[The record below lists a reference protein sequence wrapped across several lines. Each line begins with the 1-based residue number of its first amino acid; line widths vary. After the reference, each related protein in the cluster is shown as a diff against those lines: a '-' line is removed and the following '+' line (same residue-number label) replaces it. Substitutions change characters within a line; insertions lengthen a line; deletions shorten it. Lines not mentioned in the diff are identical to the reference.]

1 MIMPTS
7 DYKLTIGNVTY
18 TLNQATTSTKL
29 GNVTLTKLTFDKGIY
44 RPGEIHATFTI
55 TSTTAKSS
63 DIKSELV
70 ENSTDGRLKVSL
82 SNSNL
87 VTFAANYYVFKFRPF
102 FKKVSGATT
111 ITVEL
116 DIFSEDKLLTFDKY
130 SKAYTGRKLG
140 TYIFKY
146 KMPVSVSSNNESV
159 SSDLQIISFIDNSK
173 DNTKNEFIQPYLVQ
187 YNESYYDFLK
197 RTANRCGEFLY
208 HENGQLNLGMQI
220 TDKTADTYTFSDK
233 ASEYHFED
241 IYEGSF
247 STGNFG
253 YEYLKDAKKQ
263 NYPYND
269 PLASDDYLDKIEENY
284 TSYKDELFDVRRNAA
299 GVICDALNATSMGEI
314 ISNMA
319 FSAAFQVAAAGI
331 NMGTKNKNNKNV
343 NIKPW
348 KGDNH
353 KENWNGEELRQ
364 FGTGVDETS
373 NINSSEAT
381 NLYATFYDSVRK
393 QQKQVGENALILNF
407 EDDLQ
412 DLKIGDKI
420 KVESK
425 NYLVIDVKGNLYY
438 DEEKKKYVIEQQV
451 LAIPFLEIGEDKNNP
466 TCIPIPPMLPDTTIR
481 ESKAQPAVVVENLD
495 PKKIGRVRVR
505 FAWQKDSGDASPW
518 IRISMPFAT
527 DGGGIKFMPEPD
539 DEVMIDFIDGNVER
553 PYVCGSLLSP
563 KSNGIWGSLP
573 DRTITSHNGHSIT
586 FNDDPGGHQFFA
598 NMLPIISGLNSFIPN
613 DLWPEYDDKGFSS
626 LVGGTTISDRC
637 GFYKIEMNTTTR
649 SILIKSSLGDISLNA
664 FTGISIN
671 APNGDISI
679 KGKNVEIEAANK
691 VSITSG
697 KNISSRYF
705 TDSGLDGNSSKWERF
720 LQASGRSVMDA
731 AYNFTRTTVDHLVSK
746 FYDVSLIRTLIEVF
760 TRPIDGTTSIKS
772 FTFVQVEAGKGSA
785 QYPYQAFRK
794 EQTSKADYSKL
805 NESITTIE
813 TEVGNRI
820 GAIKDSYSK
829 LCAAIKGF
837 ADISGTG
844 DNMLNKDGAV
854 ISFDTI
860 MTKGWDNKSSVFE
873 DKDFTLDEKKVY
885 NDSEVIK
892 LVKDKTQ
899 LTEKPNKNNYTN
911 NNLEDYYR
919 DSQNWTD
926 TYNEISN
933 ETKTEINKFNTAL
946 EEKKKT
952 VKGVAEKLAAAF
964 ATLKKSFEDL
974 ALINN
979 DKIYTNEVQTALN
992 TIFDEL
998 KGKDGILKTINDKSL
1013 TKDSQEDKAINWDD
1027 LTKVYRRKAV
1037 FKLVAGACSQIAATD
1052 KVKLSATYDGS
1063 KDVADD
1069 SAWKSLVESWVTE
1082 PSAAEPKA
1090 ILDYGGSLFKDGFT
1104 KEWLW
1109 DTFASP
1115 WVDTTYNCRRWAT
1128 GSNGKILLSDSPDS
1142 TISFDATG
1150 ASKAQKNLI
1159 ISDKAVDTIMNRIKS
1174 L

>member
-1 MIMPTS
+1 MSTS

-18 TLNQATTSTKL
+18 KLDQATTSTKL

-82 SNSNL
+82 SYSNK
-87 VTFAANYYVFKFRPF
+87 VTYAANYYVFKFRPF

-116 DIFSEDKLLTFDKY
+116 DIFSQDKLLTFDKY

-140 TYIFKY
+140 TYIFKE
-146 KMPVSVSSNNESV
+146 KMPVSVSSNKDSV
-159 SSDLQIISFIDNSK
+159 SNDLQIISFTDTSK
-173 DNTKNEFIQPYLVQ
+173 DNTKNEFMQPYLVQ

-220 TDKTADTYTFSDK
+220 TDKTADTYQFSDK

-247 STGNFG
+247 SSGSFG
-253 YEYLKDAKKQ
+253 YKYLEDADKQ
-263 NYPYND
+263 DYPYND
-269 PLASDDYLDKIEENY
+269 PLANDDYLDKIEKNY

-319 FSAAFQVAAAGI
+319 FSAAFQLAAAGI

-343 NIKPW
+343 NINPW
-348 KGDNH
+348 EGDSY

-364 FGTGVDETS
+364 FGTGVDNIS
-373 NINSSEAT
+373 NIKAGEAT
-381 NLYATFYDSVRK
+381 NLYAIFYDSVRK
-393 QQKQVGENALILNF
+393 QQKLVGENALILNF
-407 EDDLQ
+407 EGDLQ

-425 NYLVIDVKGNLYY
+425 YYLVIDVKGNLYHN
-438 DEEKKKYVIEQQV
+438 DENNKYVIEQQV
-451 LAIPFLEIGEDKNNP
+451 LAIPFFETGEDSKNP

-505 FAWQKDSGDASPW
+505 FAWQKDDDDVSPW

-527 DGGGIKFMPEPD
+527 DGGGIKFIPEPD

-746 FYDVSLIRTLIEVF
+746 FYDVTLIRTLIEVF

-785 QYPYQAFRK
+785 EYPYEAYRK
-794 EQTSKADYSKL
+794 EHTSKADYSKL
-805 NESITTIE
+805 EESIKKVNE
-813 TEVGNRI
+813 EVGSRI
-820 GAIKDSYSK
+820 QAIKESYSK
-829 LCAAIKGF
+829 LCTAITDFAA
-837 ADISGTG
+837 ISGTG
-844 DNMLNKDGAV
+844 NEKSNKDEAV

-860 MTKGWDNKSSVFE
+860 MTKGWDNKSS
-873 DKDFTLDEKKVY
+873 DFKESDFKFGKL
-885 NDSEVIK
+885 ND
-892 LVKDKTQ
+892 
-899 LTEKPNKNNYTN
+899 TEKTKIKN
-911 NNLEDYYR
+911 
-919 DSQNWTD
+919 
-926 TYNEISN
+926 
-933 ETKTEINKFNTAL
+933 
-946 EEKKKT
+946 
-952 VKGVAEKLAAAF
+952 VAKNLAAAF
-964 ATLKKSFEDL
+964 VTLKKSFEDL
-974 ALINN
+974 ALTNN
-979 DKIYTNEVQTALN
+979 DKIFTNEVQTALN

-1013 TKDSQEDKAINWDD
+1013 TKDSQEDKTINWEY
-1027 LTKVYRRKAV
+1027 LTKLYRRKAV

-1069 SAWKSLVESWVTE
+1069 SAWKSLVESWATE

-1115 WVDTTYNCRRWAT
+1115 WVDTTYNRRRWAT

-1142 TISFDATG
+1142 TISFDPTG
-1150 ASKAQKNLI
+1150 ASKALKNLI
-1159 ISDKAVDTIMNRIKS
+1159 LSDKAVETIMNRIKS

>member
-1 MIMPTS
+1 MSTS

-82 SNSNL
+82 SYSNK
-87 VTFAANYYVFKFRPF
+87 VTYAANYYVFKFRPF

-116 DIFSEDKLLTFDKY
+116 DIFSQDKLLTFDKY

-140 TYIFKY
+140 TYIFKE
-146 KMPVSVSSNNESV
+146 KMPVSVSSNKDSV
-159 SSDLQIISFIDNSK
+159 SNDLQIISFTDTSK
-173 DNTKNEFIQPYLVQ
+173 DNTKNEFMQPYLVQ

-220 TDKTADTYTFSDK
+220 TDKTADTYQFSDK

-247 STGNFG
+247 SSGSFG
-253 YEYLKDAKKQ
+253 YKYLEDADKQ
-263 NYPYND
+263 DYPYND
-269 PLASDDYLDKIEENY
+269 PLANDDYLDKIEKNY

-319 FSAAFQVAAAGI
+319 FSAAFQLAAAGI

-343 NIKPW
+343 NINPW
-348 KGDNH
+348 EGDSY

-364 FGTGVDETS
+364 FGTGVDNIS
-373 NINSSEAT
+373 NIKAGEAT
-381 NLYATFYDSVRK
+381 NLYAIFYDSVRK
-393 QQKQVGENALILNF
+393 QQKLVGENALILNF
-407 EDDLQ
+407 EGDLQ

-527 DGGGIKFMPEPD
+527 DGGGIKFIPEPD

-785 QYPYQAFRK
+785 QYPYQAYRK
-794 EQTSKADYSKL
+794 EHTSKADYSKL
-805 NESITTIE
+805 EESITTIN
-813 TEVGNRI
+813 TEVGKRI
-820 GAIKDSYSK
+820 KAINDSYSE
-829 LCAAIKGF
+829 LCTAIKGF

-844 DNMLNKDGAV
+844 NEKSNKDEAV

-860 MTKGWDNKSSVFE
+860 MTKGWDNKSS
-873 DKDFTLDEKKVY
+873 DFKESDFKFGKL
-885 NDSEVIK
+885 ND
-892 LVKDKTQ
+892 
-899 LTEKPNKNNYTN
+899 TEKTKIKN
-911 NNLEDYYR
+911 
-919 DSQNWTD
+919 
-926 TYNEISN
+926 
-933 ETKTEINKFNTAL
+933 
-946 EEKKKT
+946 
-952 VKGVAEKLAAAF
+952 VAKNLAAAF
-964 ATLKKSFEDL
+964 VTLKKSFEDL
-974 ALINN
+974 ALTNN
-979 DKIYTNEVQTALN
+979 DKIFTNEVQTALN

-998 KGKDGILKTINDKSL
+998 KDKDGILKTINDKSL
-1013 TKDSQEDKAINWDD
+1013 TKDSQEDKTINWEY
-1027 LTKVYRRKAV
+1027 LTKLYRRKAV

-1069 SAWKSLVESWVTE
+1069 SAWKSLVESWATE

-1115 WVDTTYNCRRWAT
+1115 WVDTTYNRRRWAT

-1142 TISFDATG
+1142 TISFDPTG
-1150 ASKAQKNLI
+1150 ASKALKNLI
-1159 ISDKAVDTIMNRIKS
+1159 LSDKAVETIMNRIKS

>member
-1 MIMPTS
+1 MSTS

-18 TLNQATTSTKL
+18 KLDQATTSTKL

-82 SNSNL
+82 SYSNK
-87 VTFAANYYVFKFRPF
+87 VTYAANYYVFKFRPF

-116 DIFSEDKLLTFDKY
+116 DIFSQDKLLTFDKY

-140 TYIFKY
+140 TYIFKE
-146 KMPVSVSSNNESV
+146 KMPVSVSSNKDSV
-159 SSDLQIISFIDNSK
+159 SNDLQIISFTDTSK
-173 DNTKNEFIQPYLVQ
+173 DNTKNEFMQPYLVQ

-220 TDKTADTYTFSDK
+220 TDKTADTYQFSDK

-247 STGNFG
+247 SSGSFG
-253 YEYLKDAKKQ
+253 YKYLEDADKQ
-263 NYPYND
+263 DYPYND
-269 PLASDDYLDKIEENY
+269 PLANDDYLDKIEKNY

-319 FSAAFQVAAAGI
+319 FSAAFQLAAAGI

-343 NIKPW
+343 NINPW
-348 KGDNH
+348 EGDSY

-364 FGTGVDETS
+364 FGTGVDNIS
-373 NINSSEAT
+373 NIKAGEAT
-381 NLYATFYDSVRK
+381 NLYAIFYDSVRK
-393 QQKQVGENALILNF
+393 QQKLVGENALILNF
-407 EDDLQ
+407 EGDLQ

-425 NYLVIDVKGNLYY
+425 YYLVIDVKGNLYHN
-438 DEEKKKYVIEQQV
+438 DENNKYVIEQQV
-451 LAIPFLEIGEDKNNP
+451 LAIPFFETGEDLKNP

-505 FAWQKDSGDASPW
+505 FAWQKDDDDVSPW

-527 DGGGIKFMPEPD
+527 DGGGIKFIPEPD

-746 FYDVSLIRTLIEVF
+746 FYDVTLIRTLIEVF

-785 QYPYQAFRK
+785 EYPYEAYRK
-794 EQTSKADYSKL
+794 EHTSKADYSKL
-805 NESITTIE
+805 EESITTIN
-813 TEVGNRI
+813 TEVGKRI
-820 GAIKDSYSK
+820 KAINDSYSE
-829 LCAAIKGF
+829 LCTAIKGF

-860 MTKGWDNKSSVFE
+860 MTKGWDNKSS
-873 DKDFTLDEKKVY
+873 DFKESDFKFGKL
-885 NDSEVIK
+885 ND
-892 LVKDKTQ
+892 
-899 LTEKPNKNNYTN
+899 TEKTKIKN
-911 NNLEDYYR
+911 
-919 DSQNWTD
+919 
-926 TYNEISN
+926 
-933 ETKTEINKFNTAL
+933 
-946 EEKKKT
+946 
-952 VKGVAEKLAAAF
+952 VAKNLAAAF
-964 ATLKKSFEDL
+964 VTLKKSFEDL
-974 ALINN
+974 ALTNN

-1027 LTKVYRRKAV
+1027 LTKLYRRKAV

-1115 WVDTTYNCRRWAT
+1115 WVDTTYNRRRWAT
-1128 GSNGKILLSDSPDS
+1128 GSNGKILLSDSPDR
-1142 TISFDATG
+1142 TISFDPTG
-1150 ASKAQKNLI
+1150 ASKALKNLI
-1159 ISDKAVDTIMNRIKS
+1159 ISDKAVDAIINSIKS

>member
-1 MIMPTS
+1 MSTS

-18 TLNQATTSTKL
+18 KLDQATTSTKL

-82 SNSNL
+82 SYSNK
-87 VTFAANYYVFKFRPF
+87 VTYAANYYVFKFRPF

-116 DIFSEDKLLTFDKY
+116 DIFSQDKLLTFDKY

-140 TYIFKY
+140 TYIFKE
-146 KMPVSVSSNNESV
+146 KMPVSVSSNKDSV
-159 SSDLQIISFIDNSK
+159 SNDLQIISFTDTSK
-173 DNTKNEFIQPYLVQ
+173 DNTKNEFMQPYLVQ

-220 TDKTADTYTFSDK
+220 TDKTADTYQFSDK

-247 STGNFG
+247 SSGSFG
-253 YEYLKDAKKQ
+253 YKYLEDADKQ
-263 NYPYND
+263 DYPYND
-269 PLASDDYLDKIEENY
+269 PLANDDYLDKIEKNY

-319 FSAAFQVAAAGI
+319 FSAAFQLAAAGI

-343 NIKPW
+343 NINPW
-348 KGDNH
+348 EGDSY

-364 FGTGVDETS
+364 FGTGVDNIS
-373 NINSSEAT
+373 NIKAGEAT
-381 NLYATFYDSVRK
+381 NLYAIFYDSVRK
-393 QQKQVGENALILNF
+393 QQKLVGENALILNF
-407 EDDLQ
+407 EGDLQ

-425 NYLVIDVKGNLYY
+425 YYLVIDVKGNLYHN
-438 DEEKKKYVIEQQV
+438 DENNKYVIEQQV
-451 LAIPFLEIGEDKNNP
+451 LAISFFETGEDLKNP

-505 FAWQKDSGDASPW
+505 FAWQKDDDDVSPW

-527 DGGGIKFMPEPD
+527 DGGGIKFIPEPD

-746 FYDVSLIRTLIEVF
+746 FYDVTLIRTLIEVF

-785 QYPYQAFRK
+785 EYPYEAYRK
-794 EQTSKADYSKL
+794 EQTSEADYTKL
-805 NESITTIE
+805 ENSIKKVNE
-813 TEVGNRI
+813 EVGSRI
-820 GAIKDSYSK
+820 KAIKDSYSK
-829 LCAAIKGF
+829 LCTAIKGF

-844 DNMLNKDGAV
+844 DDMLNKDEAV
-854 ISFDTI
+854 ISFSSI
-860 MTKGWDNKSSVFE
+860 MTKGWDNKSSDFKDDDFNLDKIPVKKYNE
-873 DKDFTLDEKKVY
+873 DEVLEK
-885 NDSEVIK
+885 
-892 LVKDKTQ
+892 VK
-899 LTEKPNKNNYTN
+899 
-911 NNLEDYYR
+911 
-919 DSQNWTD
+919 TD
-926 TYNEISN
+926 TGL
-933 ETKTEINKFNTAL
+933 TGKPDINKFTRDTRNFYYEDL
-946 EEKKKT
+946 KKWDDSYKIRS
-952 VKGVAEKLAAAF
+952 KEAKDEVAKFNANQQTQIKNLAKNFAAAF
-964 ATLKKSFEDL
+964 ATLEKSFEAL
-974 ALINN
+974 ALTNS
-979 DKIYTNEVQTALN
+979 DKMFTNEVQTALN

-998 KGKDGILKTINDKSL
+998 IGKDGILKTINDKSL

-1069 SAWKSLVESWVTE
+1069 SSWKSLVESWVTE

-1115 WVDTTYNCRRWAT
+1115 WVDTTYNRRRWAT

>member
-1 MIMPTS
+1 MPKS

-70 ENSTDGRLKVSL
+70 ENSTNGRLKVSL

-87 VTFAANYYVFKFRPF
+87 VTFADNYYVFKFRPF

-140 TYIFKY
+140 TYIFKE
-146 KMPVSVSSNNESV
+146 KMPVSVSSNKDYV
-159 SSDLQIISFIDNSK
+159 SNDLQIISFTDTSK
-173 DNTKNEFIQPYLVQ
+173 DNTKNEFMQPYLVQ

-284 TSYKDELFDVRRNAA
+284 TSYKEELFDVRRNAA

-314 ISNMA
+314 INNMA

-527 DGGGIKFMPEPD
+527 DGGGIKFIPEPD

-785 QYPYQAFRK
+785 QYPYQAYRK
-794 EQTSKADYSKL
+794 EHTSKADYSKL
-805 NESITTIE
+805 EESITTIN
-813 TEVGNRI
+813 TEVGKRI
-820 GAIKDSYSK
+820 KAINDSYSE
-829 LCAAIKGF
+829 LCTAIKGF

-844 DNMLNKDGAV
+844 NEKSNKDEAV

-860 MTKGWDNKSSVFE
+860 MTKGWDNKSS
-873 DKDFTLDEKKVY
+873 DFKESDFKFGKL
-885 NDSEVIK
+885 ND
-892 LVKDKTQ
+892 
-899 LTEKPNKNNYTN
+899 TEKTKIKN
-911 NNLEDYYR
+911 
-919 DSQNWTD
+919 
-926 TYNEISN
+926 
-933 ETKTEINKFNTAL
+933 
-946 EEKKKT
+946 
-952 VKGVAEKLAAAF
+952 VAKNLAAAF
-964 ATLKKSFEDL
+964 VTLKKSFEDL
-974 ALINN
+974 ALTNN
-979 DKIYTNEVQTALN
+979 DKIFTNEVQTALN

-1013 TKDSQEDKAINWDD
+1013 TKDSQEDKTINWEY
-1027 LTKVYRRKAV
+1027 LTKLYRRKAV

-1069 SAWKSLVESWVTE
+1069 SAWKSLVESWATE

-1115 WVDTTYNCRRWAT
+1115 WVDTTYNRRRWAT

-1142 TISFDATG
+1142 TISFDPTG
-1150 ASKAQKNLI
+1150 ASKALKNLI
-1159 ISDKAVDTIMNRIKS
+1159 LSDKAVETIMNRIKS

>member
-1 MIMPTS
+1 MSTS

-82 SNSNL
+82 SYSNK
-87 VTFAANYYVFKFRPF
+87 VTYAANYYVFKFRPF

-116 DIFSEDKLLTFDKY
+116 DIFSQDKLLTFDKY

-140 TYIFKY
+140 TYIFKE
-146 KMPVSVSSNNESV
+146 KMPVSVSSNKDSV
-159 SSDLQIISFIDNSK
+159 SNDLQIISFTDTSK
-173 DNTKNEFIQPYLVQ
+173 DNTKNEFMQPYLVQ

-220 TDKTADTYTFSDK
+220 TDKTADTYQFSDK

-247 STGNFG
+247 SSGSFG
-253 YEYLKDAKKQ
+253 YKYLEDADKQ
-263 NYPYND
+263 DYPYND
-269 PLASDDYLDKIEENY
+269 PLANDDYLDKIEKNY

-319 FSAAFQVAAAGI
+319 FSAAFQLAAAGI

-343 NIKPW
+343 NINPW
-348 KGDNH
+348 EGDSY

-364 FGTGVDETS
+364 FGTGVDNIS
-373 NINSSEAT
+373 NIKAGEAT
-381 NLYATFYDSVRK
+381 NLYAIFYDSVRK
-393 QQKQVGENALILNF
+393 QQKLVGENALILNF
-407 EDDLQ
+407 EGDLQ

-425 NYLVIDVKGNLYY
+425 YYLVIDVKGNLYHN
-438 DEEKKKYVIEQQV
+438 DENNKYVIEQQV
-451 LAIPFLEIGEDKNNP
+451 LAIPFFETGEDLKNP

-505 FAWQKDSGDASPW
+505 FAWQKDDDDVSPW

-598 NMLPIISGLNSFIPN
+598 NMIPFVSGLNSFIPN

-746 FYDVSLIRTLIEVF
+746 FYDVTLIRTLIEVF

-785 QYPYQAFRK
+785 EYPYEAYRK
-794 EQTSKADYSKL
+794 EHTSKADYSKL
-805 NESITTIE
+805 EESITTIN
-813 TEVGNRI
+813 TEVGKRI
-820 GAIKDSYSK
+820 KAINDSYSE
-829 LCAAIKGF
+829 LCTAIKGF

-1069 SAWKSLVESWVTE
+1069 SSWKSLVESWVTE

-1115 WVDTTYNCRRWAT
+1115 WVDTTYNRRRWAT